1 MQLAHK
7 RATAAARATAAM
19 RPSLALRARSVVS
32 MQPSVVLHARRSST
46 RALAVV
52 APAEVNSPLAPA
64 VLEGTPKPGE
74 FPISSERLIELA
86 KALYE
91 ARAGVKVLREGG
103 ACTNACW
110 ISWCLPAMDTDVP
123 AA

>member
-19 RPSLALRARSVVS
+19 RPSLALRARGVVS
-32 MQPSVVLHARRSST
+32 MQPGVVLHERRSST
-46 RALAVV
+46 RALAVL

-74 FPISSERLIELA
+74 FPISPERLIELA

-91 ARAGVKVLREGG
+91 ARAGVKVLREGLAQMHAGFRG
-103 ACTNACW
+103 ARQPLAGH
-110 ISWCLPAMDTDVP
+110 
-123 AA
+123 